1 MHYCKPQTKESEA
14 KQISVNSKSQPPTK
28 SVRWDP
34 KLVSHSDRDKK
45 LDGDD
50 SKEQQSKPK
59 TTHVHPKRSP
69 PTLVSP
75 S

>member
-1 MHYCKPQTKESEA
+1 MHYCKPETKESKA
-14 KQISVNSKSQPPTK
+14 KQTSVNSKSQPPTK

-34 KLVSHSDRDKK
+34 ELVSHSDRDKK
-45 LDGDD
+45 LDGG

-69 PTLVSP
+69 PTLVSR